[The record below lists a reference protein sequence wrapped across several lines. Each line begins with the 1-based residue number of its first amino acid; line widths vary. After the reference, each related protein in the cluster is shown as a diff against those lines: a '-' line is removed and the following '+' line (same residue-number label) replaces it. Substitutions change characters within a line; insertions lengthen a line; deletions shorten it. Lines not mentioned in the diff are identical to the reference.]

1 MESILEEDYE
11 EDWEEVS
18 SKDKS
23 PRLDSSSTSR
33 VLDGFVK
40 RVWPEAENVA
50 FHSNGIFM
58 EAIDV
63 VPIWIEIL
71 WSPIKITGNALKK
84 IANLVGTPLRCDSNT
99 QLKTFLGYARIM
111 VEVTVG
117 EELPDVVEF
126 QDELGN
132 PHRQI
137 VHYEWKPTIC
147 TECKAM
153 GHLGRDC
160 RKKQKVQ
167 PRNARCG
174 YLRRVRR
181 HAINKVHSGLGMNWS
196 MLNNIDDHEGGRIWI
211 VWDPMNYKVELVS
224 SHAQVMHSRVTFL
237 PTGVKW
243 WLSVVYGFNRVAER
257 APLWDS
263 LNLMA
268 AVVSGPWLVMGDF
281 NNVLAMDERI
291 GSEITVAELKGF
303 QECVAT
309 CGLMDA
315 PAQGAFFTWN
325 NKHDAGDMV
334 FSRID
339 RVLINDEW
347 LAQFS
352 EADITFHPEGLYDHC
367 PCTIT
372 LWPTCAKRKG
382 SFKFFNMWGK
392 DANFTQLLKIS
403 GRLG

>member
-1 MESILEEDYE
+1 MGSIGFWNVRGFNSMNKQSEVRRFLQLNNVGLFGILE
-11 EDWEEVS
+11 
-18 SKDKS
+18 
-23 PRLDSSSTSR
+23 T
-33 VLDGFVK
+33 
-40 RVWPEAENVA
+40 
-50 FHSNGIFM
+50 
-58 EAIDV
+58 
-63 VPIWIEIL
+63 
-71 WSPIKITGNALKK
+71 
-84 IANLVGTPLRCDSNT
+84 
-99 QLKTFLGYARIM
+99 
-111 VEVTVG
+111 
-117 EELPDVVEF
+117 
-126 QDELGN
+126 
-132 PHRQI
+132 
-137 VHYEWKPTIC
+137 
-147 TECKAM
+147 
-153 GHLGRDC
+153 
-160 RKKQKVQ
+160 
-167 PRNARCG
+167 
-174 YLRRVRR
+174 RVRR
-181 HAINKVHSGLGMNWS
+181 HAINKVHSGLGMNWF
-196 MLNNIDDHEGGRIWI
+196 MLNNIDDHEGGRIWL

-291 GSEITVAELKGF
+291 GSGITVAELKGF

-372 LWPTCAKRKG
+372 LWPTCAKKKG

-392 DANFTQLLKIS
+392 DANFLTIVKDIWETQIEGFTMFQIANKLKALKQPLKELNKNSYSNVETAAKVSQLQLFDLQKQLHQSPTDILLGGSLLRKP
-403 GRLG
+403 